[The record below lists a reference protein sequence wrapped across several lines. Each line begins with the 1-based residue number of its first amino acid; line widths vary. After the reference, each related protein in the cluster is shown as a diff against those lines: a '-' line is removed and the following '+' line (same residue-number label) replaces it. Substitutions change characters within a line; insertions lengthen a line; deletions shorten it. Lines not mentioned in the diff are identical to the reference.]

1 MCALS
6 PNPHI
11 HSFSL
16 VTDAISSKMDELKR
30 GKSLVLEVGHCLIIG
45 WSEKVYCLV
54 EQIAMGSE
62 HAGGR
67 AVSHDDV
74 TPYPVHNLEA
84 S

>member
-1 MCALS
+1 
-6 PNPHI
+6 
-11 HSFSL
+11 
-16 VTDAISSKMDELKR
+16 MDELKR

-74 TPYPVHNLEA
+74 IPNLFHNF
-84 S
+84 

>member
-1 MCALS
+1 
-6 PNPHI
+6 
-11 HSFSL
+11 
-16 VTDAISSKMDELKR
+16 MDELKR

-67 AVSHDDV
+67 AVSIINSQGDLHWLI
-74 TPYPVHNLEA
+74 TT
-84 S
+84 